1 MKIETDALSQSTLMQ
16 GPYGRVT
23 LNLTAR
29 ALVEHAH
36 SEYNCIFKIGGGDA
50 PFRVDGKGYALEDNT
65 VLLINPWQPHAKLQ
79 SKDSPTLAL
88 TLLLDGAWLGGVI
101 ALSGPLRAPLF
112 AQTCVLLTPEVREQ
126 ANRLALSMTAG
137 VEIEDSEREGLL
149 RDLVTAL
156 ARSYSDLQETGRLLR
171 AVRPMD
177 SRVVHAIRLIRVQA
191 AQNPNLDEIARRVG
205 LSRSRF
211 FEQFKNCVGASPQ
224 QYLDWERMALA
235 TRMLADPHI
244 SVADVSDRLDF
255 SAPSHF
261 ARFFAQ
267 HIGLPPSE
275 FKRGLMTQDAG
286 GESQPA
292 VA

>member
-1 MKIETDALSQSTLMQ
+1 MKNDADALNQSTLMQ
-16 GPYGRVT
+16 GDYGRVT

-29 ALVEHAH
+29 PLVEHAH
-36 SEYNCIFKIGGGDA
+36 SEYNWIFKVGGGDT
-50 PFRVDGKGYALEDNT
+50 PFRVDGKPILLEDNT
-65 VLLINPWQPHAKLQ
+65 ALLINPWQPHAKLA
-79 SKDSPTLAL
+79 SKDGPTMALA
-88 TLLLDGAWLGGVI
+88 LLLDGAWLAGVLGLDG
-101 ALSGPLRAPLF
+101 ALRAPLF
-112 AQTCVLLTPEVREQ
+112 PQTLVLLTPEVREQ
-126 ANRLALSMTAG
+126 ANRLALSMSAG

-149 RDLVTAL
+149 RDLVAAL
-156 ARSYSDLQETGRLLR
+156 ARTYANLEQGHRLMR

-177 SRVVHAIRLIRVQA
+177 ARVVHAIRLIRVSA

-235 TRMLADPHI
+235 TRLLAMPNT
-244 SVADVSDRLDF
+244 SVAQVSDQLEF

-267 HIGLPPSE
+267 HIGLAPSE
-275 FKRGLMTQDAG
+275 FKRGLMNPEFNQA
-286 GESQPA
+286 A
-292 VA
+292 

>member
-1 MKIETDALSQSTLMQ
+1 MKNATDALSQSTLMQ
-16 GPYGRVT
+16 GEYGRVT

-50 PFRVDGKGYALEDNT
+50 PFRIDGQPYILEDNT
-65 VLLINPWQPHAKLQ
+65 ALLINPWQPHAKLQ
-79 SKDSPTLAL
+79 SKDGPTLAM
-88 TLLLDGAWLGGVI
+88 TLLLDSVWLGNVLG
-101 ALSGPLRAPLF
+101 LSAPLRAPLF
-112 AQTCVLLTPEVREQ
+112 PQSSVLLTPEVREQ
-126 ANRLALSMTAG
+126 ANRLALSMSAG

-156 ARSYSDLQETGRLLR
+156 ARTYSVLEEGERLFR

-177 SRVVHAIRLIRVQA
+177 SRVVHAIRIIRVSA
-191 AQNPNLDEIARRVG
+191 AQNPNLDDIARRVG

-235 TRMLADPHI
+235 TRMLADPHTT
-244 SVADVSDRLDF
+244 VADVSDKLEF

-261 ARFFAQ
+261 ARFFSQ

-275 FKRGLMTQDAG
+275 FKRGLMSQDFGDEA
-286 GESQPA
+286 
-292 VA
+292 

>member
-1 MKIETDALSQSTLMQ
+1 MKNDSDALSQSTLMQ
-16 GPYGRVT
+16 GDYGRVT

-29 ALVEHAH
+29 PLVEHAH
-36 SEYNCIFKIGGGDA
+36 SEYNCIFKVGGGDT
-50 PFRVDGKGYALEDNT
+50 PFRVDGKPILLEDNT
-65 VLLINPWQPHAKLQ
+65 ALLINPWQPHAKLT
-79 SKDSPTLAL
+79 SKDGPTMALA
-88 TLLLDGAWLGGVI
+88 LLLDGAWLAGVLG
-101 ALSGPLRAPLF
+101 LSAALRAPLF
-112 AQTCVLLTPEVREQ
+112 PQTRVLLTPEVREQ
-126 ANRLALSMTAG
+126 ANRLALSMSAG

-149 RDLVTAL
+149 RDLVAAL
-156 ARSYSDLQETGRLLR
+156 ARTYANLELGHRLMR

-177 SRVVHAIRLIRVQA
+177 ARVVHAIRLIRISA

-235 TRMLADPHI
+235 TRMLAMPNT
-244 SVADVSDRLDF
+244 SVAQVSDQLEF

-267 HIGLPPSE
+267 HIGLAPSE
-275 FKRGLMTQDAG
+275 FKRGLMNPEFNQA
-286 GESQPA
+286 A
-292 VA
+292 